1 MKIEKRFGN
10 KILVLC
16 TAAMSK
22 FQSTQGA
29 SHHNIKK
36 HNTTQNNIVE
46 NLPAVLYHVWICI
59 TCNCKRLALVRFQ
72 NEAF

>member
-10 KILVLC
+10 KVLMLC

-46 NLPAVLYHVWICI
+46 NLPAVLYHV
-59 TCNCKRLALVRFQ
+59 
-72 NEAF
+72 

>member
-1 MKIEKRFGN
+1 MYCCYVWIPKHPGSI
-10 KILVLC
+10 
-16 TAAMSK
+16 SP
-22 FQSTQGA
+22 S
-29 SHHNIKK
+29 NIKK

>member
-10 KILVLC
+10 KVLVLC

-29 SHHNIKK
+29 SHHLTLK
-36 HNTTQNNIVE
+36 NTIQHKIILLRIYLQFFIMFEFV
-46 NLPAVLYHVWICI
+46 
-59 TCNCKRLALVRFQ
+59 
-72 NEAF
+72 